1 MKTTQKKLSNY
12 NKAILSVVIVS
23 AITGSLVMLETY
35 RKDQAVEKFNEKLT
49 QYSDQN
55 EPVDVLMIN
64 DNTAIET
71 EEVKPTAVV
80 ISHDVETPT
89 VLAMV
94 SDVATVT
101 TQAET
106 EKTIIQAS
114 QAPEALMT
122 SVNVLF
128 ELSSATLL
136 PEYKLSLIE
145 MAQQIKQQSDDKV
158 WQLIGHTDKSG
169 HALYNLQLAK
179 KRAQNVADF
188 LIGQGVKEQQLTL
201 VTLGEYEAEQ
211 LENSTYNQH
220 LRRVQVSEYKPELTT
235 LAVKLQAR
243 YEKVDQQR
251 IEKEAL
257 AKVVQSTPAV
267 EQEAQVSQSPFSI
280 SEPENK
286 KTSIALDPTATK
298 TPSSDNVVENATDN
312 EPLASNHNEDTQT
325 AAALNNYSL

>member
-12 NKAILSVVIVS
+12 NKAILSVIIVS
-23 AITGSLVMLETY
+23 AITGSLVMLESY
-35 RKDQAVEKFNEKLT
+35 RKDQAVAKFNEKLT
-49 QYSDQN
+49 QYTDQG
-55 EPVDVLMIN
+55 ESVDVLMIN
-64 DNTAIET
+64 DNTVIET
-71 EEVKPTAVV
+71 EEAEKTVGA
-80 ISHDVETPT
+80 ISNGVETPS
-89 VLAMV
+89 VI
-94 SDVATVT
+94 ATVT
-101 TQAET
+101 DVASVTPQTET
-106 EKTIIQAS
+106 KQTILQT
-114 QAPEALMT
+114 PEALMT

-128 ELSSATLL
+128 ELSSTALL

-179 KRAQNVADF
+179 KRAQKVANF
-188 LIGQGVKEQQLTL
+188 LIEQGVKEQQLIL

-243 YEKVDQQR
+243 YEKLDQQR

-257 AKVVQSTPAV
+257 AKVVQKTPVV
-267 EQEAQVSQSPFSI
+267 EQKAQSPQLPFSV
-280 SEPENK
+280 SEPEHK
-286 KTSIALDPTATK
+286 KTSIASDPTATK
-298 TPSSDNVVENATDN
+298 TPSLNNVVESATDN
-312 EPLASNHNEDTQT
+312 EPLASHHNEDTQT